1 MRRMRSGAMA
11 AMTIAIA
18 LALAAGACS
27 SDDDSTVTP
36 AASAGPS
43 ENESKA
49 PEDVRVSA
57 AEVSAGL
64 TQIRDLTAQAAQAA
78 GSDKAKAHE
87 LHEQIEPVWEHVE
100 GTVKA
105 NDSDA
110 YITFED
116 SFAELGNAIDAGD
129 SAKAQQAATTVAT
142 AVTAYLEKYPG

>member
-18 LALAAGACS
+18 LAAGACS
-27 SDDDSTVTP
+27 SDDKSTVTP
-36 AASAGPS
+36 AATASAS

-49 PEDVRVSA
+49 PEDLRVSA

-64 TQIRDLTAQAAQAA
+64 TQIRDITAQAAQAA
-78 GSDKAKAHE
+78 DSDKAKAHE
-87 LHEQIEPVWEHVE
+87 LHGQIESVWEHVE